1 MATKAF
7 SAIRGK
13 RLRLTEL
20 DDFGRIVSTSRQIAT
35 EGFVTLNLSP
45 QVEEG
50 DDIVVRN
57 ASGAICVNERANPS
71 FTGFDVEIEFC
82 DVNPSLLSIVTNS
95 EVYED
100 YEGDEAGFTVPEGE
114 ISGRFALEL
123 WTGIAGVA
131 SGGEGDE
138 PSGYL
143 LLPFVAQGTLGD
155 LEVGGEDA
163 ITFSLSNSG
172 TRGGNQWG
180 VGPYDVLNDSGEA
193 APLPEALDPMDHLL
207 MIETLIAPPPSAT
220 DPELVNGSDD
230 GGDESGE

>member
-1 MATKAF
+1 MVTKAF
-7 SAIRGK
+7 TAIRGK
-13 RLRLTEL
+13 RIRLTEL
-20 DDFGRIVSTSRQIAT
+20 DDFGRITPTSRQIAT
-35 EGFVTLNLSP
+35 SGFVTLSLSP

-57 ASGAICVNERANPS
+57 AAGAICVNESSNPS

-82 DVNPSLLSIVTNS
+82 DVNPSTLSIVTNS
-95 EVYED
+95 EEYED
-100 YEGDEAGFTVPEGE
+100 YEGDASGFTVPEGE
-114 ISGRFALEL
+114 IAGRFALEL

-131 SGGEGDE
+131 SADVDTE

-143 LLPFVAQGTLGD
+143 LLPLVAQGTLGD

-180 VGPYDVLNDSGEA
+180 TGPYDVLSDSGTP
-193 APLPEALDPMDHLL
+193 APLPEALDPLDHLL
-207 MIETLIAPPPSAT
+207 MIETSIAPPPSDAQ
-220 DPELVNGSDD
+220 PELVSAA
-230 GGDESGE
+230 GGDPVGE